1 MSKKKLKVGI
11 IAAEHSG
18 DRLGSK
24 LIESLQNYF
33 DLDLYGLGGPEVTSC
48 GVTTPVGIDYQDLHV
63 MGLIDPLINLPKLL
77 SIRKKLSKLF
87 ISNDIDIFIGV
98 DSPDFNMFFH
108 KKLKPKNIKTIQ
120 VVSPSVWGWR
130 ENRIHSIQAY
140 VDLTMCLFKFECDF
154 YDEKNMQS
162 FFLGH
167 PFSQLKP
174 KNSDETISKYSLD
187 DSKEFIGILPGSR
200 ESEISQL
207 MPVYIEA
214 AKKLFQINPNSYFL
228 IPAANKKLAEMIKL
242 TKGIEDIPFKLSID
256 SAQDFLSLSSISIVT
271 SGTASLEAAVL
282 GSVPIICY
290 KTNTLNYAILSRLV
304 KTPFVGLPNLLLQEH
319 VFPELI
325 QNNLTPDLI
334 VRSFSNISSEPEQYR
349 TYLSKINDSMRGK
362 GFEAAANA
370 ISHLL

>member
-1 MSKKKLKVGI
+1 MCI
-11 IAAEHSG
+11 R
-18 DRLGSK
+18 DR
-24 LIESLQNYF
+24 
-33 DLDLYGLGGPEVTSC
+33 
-48 GVTTPVGIDYQDLHV
+48 
-63 MGLIDPLINLPKLL
+63 
-77 SIRKKLSKLF
+77 
-87 ISNDIDIFIGV
+87 
-98 DSPDFNMFFH
+98 
-108 KKLKPKNIKTIQ
+108 
-120 VVSPSVWGWR
+120 
-130 ENRIHSIQAY
+130 
-140 VDLTMCLFKFECDF
+140 
-154 YDEKNMQS
+154 
-162 FFLGH
+162 
-167 PFSQLKP
+167 
-174 KNSDETISKYSLD
+174 
-187 DSKEFIGILPGSR
+187 
-200 ESEISQL
+200 
-207 MPVYIEA
+207 
-214 AKKLFQINPNSYFL
+214 
-228 IPAANKKLAEMIKL
+228 
-242 TKGIEDIPFKLSID
+242 SID

>member
-1 MSKKKLKVGI
+1 MCI
-11 IAAEHSG
+11 R
-18 DRLGSK
+18 DR
-24 LIESLQNYF
+24 
-33 DLDLYGLGGPEVTSC
+33 
-48 GVTTPVGIDYQDLHV
+48 
-63 MGLIDPLINLPKLL
+63 
-77 SIRKKLSKLF
+77 
-87 ISNDIDIFIGV
+87 
-98 DSPDFNMFFH
+98 
-108 KKLKPKNIKTIQ
+108 
-120 VVSPSVWGWR
+120 
-130 ENRIHSIQAY
+130 
-140 VDLTMCLFKFECDF
+140 
-154 YDEKNMQS
+154 
-162 FFLGH
+162 
-167 PFSQLKP
+167 
-174 KNSDETISKYSLD
+174 
-187 DSKEFIGILPGSR
+187 
-200 ESEISQL
+200 
-207 MPVYIEA
+207 
-214 AKKLFQINPNSYFL
+214 
-228 IPAANKKLAEMIKL
+228 
-242 TKGIEDIPFKLSID
+242 LSID